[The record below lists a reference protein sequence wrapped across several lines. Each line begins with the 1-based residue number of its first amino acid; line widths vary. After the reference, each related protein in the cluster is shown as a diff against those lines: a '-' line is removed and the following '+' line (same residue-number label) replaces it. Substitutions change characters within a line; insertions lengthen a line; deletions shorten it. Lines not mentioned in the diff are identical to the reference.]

1 MAMPVQTMVSPHVT
15 ALFYHDLWWSLI
27 AVLSTA
33 LMVLGG
39 VWALRRLDDAA
50 AVSRPV
56 LTPLAHRT
64 RGYRW
69 LYGGLGAVWM
79 LDGLLQLQPAMPNSA
94 FLEMVITPLLS
105 GQPTWMIHMLAAG
118 IQRWSEAPVM
128 ANLAAV
134 WIQGGIGLVLILGR
148 NRRWGRLGLWAT
160 LGWGLVVWMWGEGL
174 GGLLTGSASWIAGDP
189 GSVLVYMVSA
199 GLLLLPD
206 RRWRSG
212 QVTRALGWGL
222 AGFWIVGAVLQSRPG
237 SGYWRHLSPIFFQAA
252 ENAQPAWIS
261 GPIYHLALW
270 TALHGPLANG
280 VATVGLLA
288 VGLAWLWRPY
298 GRGTGILTGVILAAM
313 WWFGQDFG
321 VFGGVG
327 TDPQTAPVLAL
338 LMVAGSV
345 GASGGDIAQGARTG
359 PPTSTMGGDTPEA
372 DSEAAALGPRS

>member
-1 MAMPVQTMVSPHVT
+1 
-15 ALFYHDLWWSLI
+15 
-27 AVLSTA
+27 
-33 LMVLGG
+33 
-39 VWALRRLDDAA
+39 
-50 AVSRPV
+50 
-56 LTPLAHRT
+56 
-64 RGYRW
+64 
-69 LYGGLGAVWM
+69 
-79 LDGLLQLQPAMPNSA
+79 
-94 FLEMVITPLLS
+94 
-105 GQPTWMIHMLAAG
+105 
-118 IQRWSEAPVM
+118 M